1 MARKY
6 SAEERIVLEYLFYGG
21 YADTLKSAE
30 YIMENMSDE
39 WFYEVLDEGS
49 IADMLIQHNDD
60 LEAKRKEREAAIRQ
74 RFDNINKILASH
86 GHAPVSEPSSKK
98 PSSTSRE
105 TPKEQIKKIKGTL
118 NRAAQVIKSAENL

>member
-1 MARKY
+1 MAHKY
-6 SAEERIVLEYLFYGG
+6 SVEEKIVLEYLLYGG

-86 GHAPVSEPSSKK
+86 GHEPVSEPSSKK
-98 PSSTSRE
+98 PSSTSRA
-105 TPKEQIKKIKGTL
+105 TPQEQIKKIKGTL
-118 NRAAQVIKSAENL
+118 NKAAQVIKSAENL